1 MQCIVMNC
9 VAHILNNILKFIVLF
24 LFSLLPFLP
33 LPPLSLSLYVVSISL
48 ANRMD
53 HWEYGTGPN
62 FTTHLSLSYPTQTLT
77 YTPGLWQVLKFAW
90 IQYLAVLVIFYTVLG
105 RVQSFVFQNQII
117 LTVQHRTDKKPHQR

>member
-1 MQCIVMNC
+1 
-9 VAHILNNILKFIVLF
+9 
-24 LFSLLPFLP
+24 
-33 LPPLSLSLYVVSISL
+33 
-48 ANRMD
+48 MD

-62 FTTHLSLSYPTQTLT
+62 FTAHLSLSYPTQTLT